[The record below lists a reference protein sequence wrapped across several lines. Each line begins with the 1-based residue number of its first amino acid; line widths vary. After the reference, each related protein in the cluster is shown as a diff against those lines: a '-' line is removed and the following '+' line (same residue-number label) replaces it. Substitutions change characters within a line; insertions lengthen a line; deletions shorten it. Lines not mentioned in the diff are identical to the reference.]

1 MFLVKQLKPANID
14 LQSVVSKTLRTISH
28 IAMLSN
34 RTECLAL
41 RTINQIT
48 TLDKPV
54 YKTFKKT
61 DTVSFIFLIS
71 LLSQPSPL
79 VSTLSSTD
87 SPLLSPNMH
96 MYTNHTPN
104 LPTQT
109 SHTPFLY
116 RLSDQDREEGTCCLG
131 FFMCLFILPHW

>member
-61 DTVSFIFLIS
+61 DTVSFIFLIF

-87 SPLLSPNMH
+87 SPVVSKHAHVHKPH
-96 MYTNHTPN
+96 TQPTNSNKPH
-104 LPTQT
+104 
-109 SHTPFLY
+109 PFLVQT
-116 RLSDQDREEGTCCLG
+116 L
-131 FFMCLFILPHW
+131 